1 MKFYEKLEE
10 LSDQLSQE
18 VIQIPF
24 VQKVFSETIPEEA
37 QKDFHKQFICFYTQ
51 YYYWV
56 KSVSPLFSIA
66 ASKIPDDYRIV
77 RDWFYKTA
85 YYEYN
90 HYDFIMNDL
99 KDLGVSETI
108 VTSTKPNP
116 AMDALIGYNHYF
128 LNNHHPVGALGTP
141 LIMSGLSN
149 QFSLK
154 VADGLEKKL
163 GTRLSFFDAHGHLD
177 KDQPEDIAQ
186 ILKTVSDPNVHEEIL
201 FNIKTIINLKF
212 GCLKITFFDII

>member
-1 MKFYEKLEE
+1 MSFFEQIKT
-10 LSDQLSQE
+10 LSDQLSQG

-24 VQKVFSETIPEEA
+24 VQKVFSDTIPEEA
-37 QKDFHKQFICFYTQ
+37 KKDFRKQFIDFYIQ

-56 KSVSPLFSIA
+56 KSVSPFLSSA
-66 ASKIPDDYRIV
+66 AGRIPDEYRTI

-85 YYEYN
+85 FYEYN

-99 KDLGVSETI
+99 IEMGVSESTI
-108 VTSTKPNP
+108 KKTKPNP

-128 LNNHHPVGALGTP
+128 PYHHHPVGVIGTP
-141 LIMSGLSN
+141 LIMGGLSN
-149 QFSLK
+149 QLSLK

-163 GTRLSFFDAHGHLD
+163 GARLSFFDAHGHLD

-186 ILKTVSDPNVHEEIL
+186 ILKTITDPTVHEAIL
-201 FNIKTIINLKF
+201 FNIQTINMLYIHFLKS
-212 GCLKITFFDII
+212 L